1 MYKRILVAVD
11 GSNISHLALQEA
23 VSLSKHLGAKL
34 RIVTVVEAVMISGEA
49 DYVDFKEVRNAAIR
63 HGEEAQQ
70 NAKKLAQE
78 RGVEAETRLIEIK
91 TAGDRVTDMISKEA
105 DEWPADLIVIGTHG
119 RRGFNNLLMG
129 SVAEGVVRIAS
140 KPVLL
145 IRGK

>member
-23 VSLSKHLGAKL
+23 VNLSKALQAQL
-34 RIVTVVEAVMISGEA
+34 RIITVVETVMISGNA
-49 DYVDFKEVRNAAIR
+49 DYVDFNEVRKTAIR
-63 HGEEAQQ
+63 YGEEEQ
-70 NAKKLAQE
+70 NKAKQLAQKS
-78 RGVEAETRLIEIK
+78 GVEAETKLVEIK
-91 TAGDRVTDMISKEA
+91 RTGDRVRDMISKEA

-119 RRGFNNLLMG
+119 RRGFSSLLMG
-129 SVAEGVVRIAS
+129 SVAEGVVHIAT